1 MWTIFSKKEKFIS
14 WWQPKECKFYNNL
27 TCQLVNNT
35 EEIRIAAHVNVYMC
49 WMFYFNF
56 SVFHIILHY
65 LRLQI
70 FKRFVV
76 VIIID
81 CPRNDWQNFTK
92 KSCHLLMIDVNLVL
106 NIVLLTRT
114 STNTLLKDKRV
125 FLWVWHS
132 KLYQKNKKCNIQHFI
147 YKKRTEIVLKMILRF
162 KNEKLLSY
170 LIKTFLNALIT
181 KIEIFINIHHFRK

>member
-1 MWTIFSKKEKFIS
+1 MVGLADLNFGLVIFYWLVAPGLVSFPGIFQPLSGCSEAPLQHCFSKNFKSNILLWTIFSKKEKFIS
-14 WWQPKECKFYNNL
+14 WWQPKECKFYNNS

-114 STNTLLKDKRV
+114 STNTLLKNKRV
-125 FLWVWHS
+125 FLRA
-132 KLYQKNKKCNIQHFI
+132 L
-147 YKKRTEIVLKMILRF
+147 
-162 KNEKLLSY
+162 
-170 LIKTFLNALIT
+170 TF
-181 KIEIFINIHHFRK
+181 